1 MVVGGGNRPGGWAVV
16 GGGNRPGG
24 WAVVGGGNRPG
35 GLARPPRTIAG
46 VLSVADPVIA
56 DAVDRC
62 ADPAAAGQ
70 AVSRLLEARADIAA
84 RLHDNRALLAAVVA
98 VSAASPHLTRL
109 LVTDRLALD
118 VLSDLTSRPELTRD
132 DAVAVGRWKRL
143 ELLRIAARD
152 LLGRD
157 ALEETGSALSQ
168 LADDVLADSLR
179 IAGLDQG
186 GMAVIA
192 MGKLGG
198 RELNY
203 ASDIDIMFVGEGDP
217 RPLLDVARRAWRVDV
232 DLRPEGRNGP
242 LIRSLESY
250 RAYWDRWA
258 QTWEFQ
264 ALIKA
269 RAAAGD
275 RDLGAAFYHA
285 AQERVWSRPF
295 GADELRAVRAM
306 KVRTEGEVAKKG
318 LSARELKRGPGG
330 IRDIEFAVQLLQLVH
345 GRADPALRSPTTLS
359 ALAELAAAGYVA
371 AEDAQALDEAYRFL
385 RAAEHRLQ
393 LVEDQQ
399 VHALPTDAAGRLR
412 LARVMGYRDDTTATA
427 TAYFEREL
435 HRHQA
440 VVRSIHE
447 RLFFRPLLEAFTRI
461 PARRREEPLVTERS
475 GLTGSAVAERLAAF
489 GFSDADRTR
498 LAVTE
503 LTRGFSR
510 SSRLMQQL
518 LPLLFGWLSESPDP
532 DLGLLGLRA
541 LATGPHRRDQLVAL
555 FRESPEAARR
565 LCLLLG
571 TSPLFYRAF
580 ERQPEL
586 LADLAGNDALA
597 ARLPRPG
604 LTGQHRAGVGAERAA
619 APASPSRELA
629 RFAPSPSEAALA
641 PFASGDGPRSKE
653 ELRIQASTSL
663 SWRAGPDERRHG
675 LERLVR
681 SEWLRLAAGDVLGL
695 RDVSATERGL
705 STLAE
710 VVLETALREVKPAV
724 PFAVVAMGRFGGGE
738 LSYAS
743 DLDVLFVYDSD
754 QTAEGEAAAT
764 ALMRY
769 LNGETPATRLWTTD
783 ADLRPEG
790 RQGPLARSVAAY
802 QRYHE
807 RWAQLW
813 ERQAL
818 LRGRVVAGDAD
829 VGRRFQEIVAPF
841 VWGFDLTD
849 DDRREIRRMKA
860 RIERERI
867 PAGEDPQF
875 HLKLGRGSLSDVEWT
890 VQLLQLQHHVRAE
903 GTMTALNALVTAG
916 AVDNEDAEVLEAA
929 YHFCEET
936 RNRLFLVRGQPGD
949 ALPATGP
956 VLTHLARSLGTT
968 PTDLREE
975 YRRRTRRCR
984 QVVERLFYGR
994 TD

>member
-1 MVVGGGNRPGGWAVV
+1 MPEAAV
-16 GGGNRPGG
+16 PH
-24 WAVVGGGNRPG
+24 
-35 GLARPPRTIAG
+35 TIAS
-46 VLSVADPVIA
+46 VLSLADPVIA
-56 DAVDRC
+56 EAVERS
-62 ADPAAAGQ
+62 ADPVAAGH
-70 AVSRLLEARADIAA
+70 AMSRLAESRADAMD
-84 RLHDNRALLAAVVA
+84 RLHIDPGLLAAVVA
-98 VSAASPHLTRL
+98 ASAASPYLARVCLT
-109 LVTDRLALD
+109 DPLALD
-118 VLSDLTSRPELTRD
+118 VLGDLDTRPSVERD
-132 DAVAVGRWKRL
+132 DPVALARFKQL
-143 ELLRIAARD
+143 DLLRIAARD
-152 LLGRD
+152 LIGRD
-157 ALEETGSALSQ
+157 ALEATGSALSL

-179 IAGLDQG
+179 LAGLDDAD
-186 GMAVIA
+186 MAVIA

-203 ASDIDIMFVGEGDP
+203 ASDIDFMFVGEGDP
-217 RPLLDVARRAWRVDV
+217 RPALTVARHAWRVDV

-242 LIRSLESY
+242 LIRTLDSY
-250 RAYWDRWA
+250 QAYWDRWA
-258 QTWEFQ
+258 HTWEFQ

-269 RAAAGD
+269 RPAAGQAE
-275 RDLGAAFYHA
+275 LGAAFLRA
-285 AQERVWSRPF
+285 AVERVWARPF
-295 GADELRAVRAM
+295 GADDLRAVRAM
-306 KVRTEGEVAKKG
+306 KARTEGDVARRG
-318 LSARELKRGPGG
+318 LTARELKRGPGG

-345 GRADPALRSPTTLS
+345 GRADSALRSPTTLN
-359 ALAELAAAGYVA
+359 ALSELAAAGYVA
-371 AEDAQALDEAYRFL
+371 TDDADALDRAYRFL

-393 LVEDQQ
+393 LVENQP
-399 VHALPTDAAGRLR
+399 VHALPTDEAGRVR
-412 LARVMGYRDDTTATA
+412 LARVMGYRDDATMTA

-435 HRHQA
+435 RRHQA

-447 RLFFRPLLEAFTRI
+447 RLFFRPLLEAFTRP
-461 PARRREEPLVTERS
+461 PAKGQKVPSEAVTGLAAERAGLS
-475 GLTGSAVAERLAAF
+475 GAAIAERLAAF
-489 GFSDADRTR
+489 GFSDAARTR
-498 LAVTE
+498 QAVQE

-532 DLGLLGLRA
+532 DLALLGLRS
-541 LATGPHRRDQLVAL
+541 LATGQHRRDQLVAL

-571 TSPLFYRAF
+571 TSPLFNRAF
-580 ERQPEL
+580 ERQPDL
-586 LADLAGNDALA
+586 LAELAAGDALA
-597 ARLPRPG
+597 LRLNRAE
-604 LTGQHRAGVGAERAA
+604 LTGGGAPGRPVLE
-619 APASPSRELA
+619 APASLKLA
-629 RFAPSPSEAALA
+629 HFAATPMVVGVPT
-641 PFASGDGPRSKE
+641 FASGDGPRTRD

-675 LERLVR
+675 LERLVQ

-695 RDVSATERGL
+695 REVPDTERGL
-705 STLAE
+705 TTLAE
-710 VVLETALREVKPAV
+710 VVLETALREVAPKV

-754 QTAEGEAAAT
+754 QTAEGEATAG

-769 LNGETPATRLWTTD
+769 LNGETPANRLWTTD

-790 RQGPLARSVAAY
+790 RHGPLARSVAAY

-807 RWAQLW
+807 RWAQIW

-818 LRGRVVAGDAD
+818 LRGRVVAGDPG
-829 VGRRFQEIVAPF
+829 VGRRFEEIVAPF
-841 VWGFDLTD
+841 VWDSAFTD
-849 DDRREIRRMKA
+849 DDAREIRRLKA

-890 VQLLQLQHHVRAE
+890 VQLLQLQHHIRAE
-903 GTMTALNALVTAG
+903 GTMTALDALVSAG
-916 AVDNEDAEVLEAA
+916 ALEADDAGVLRAA
-929 YHFCEET
+929 YRFCEET
-936 RNRLFLVRGQPGD
+936 RNRLYLVRGQPGD

-975 YRRRTRRCR
+975 YRRRTRRSR